1 MVKKGEFRLRFFKR
15 DDLGAVMD
23 INLKILPEN
32 YTPGF
37 FLELYRNY
45 PKTFI
50 VAEVEG
56 RIVGY
61 VMCRI
66 ERAISLRGFLTRG
79 HVVSIAVL
87 PNYRRRGI
95 GTALMEKAME
105 GMIEYGAKEAYL
117 EVRTSNIPAMNL
129 YRKLGFRVTNRILH
143 YYFDGEDAFVMTKEL
158 RSEKRG

>member
-1 MVKKGEFRLRFFKR
+1 MIEEGFTLRFFKR
-15 DDLGAVMD
+15 KDLDAVIT
-23 INLKILPEN
+23 INLKTLPEN

-61 VMCRI
+61 IMCRM
-66 ERAISLRGFLTRG
+66 EHAISLRGFLTRG

-95 GTALMEKAME
+95 GMALMEKAIE

-117 EVRTSNIPAMNL
+117 EVRVSNMPAINL
-129 YRKLGFRVTNRILH
+129 YRKLGFRVANRIPH
-143 YYFDGEDAFVMTKEL
+143 YYFDGEDALIMRRAL
-158 RSEKRG
+158 